1 MLTNSNTYNGYNVFQ
16 DESKIIFGNVFRQES
31 LPFIK
36 DKKHFLKVRERFQG
50 LNWGKKITQVWA
62 DWKNLNDYDK
72 FVLHPDY
79 YPEAIGGC
87 FNHLDICKDESKIV
101 FGDIFEHRHLPFIET
116 EHEFEEFR
124 LHIHRIAESG
134 EFNDMI
140 EWVYK
145 VEWEFK

>member
-16 DESKIIFGNVFRQES
+16 DESKIIFGNVFRQKS

-36 DKKHFLKVRERFQG
+36 DKKHFLKVRELFQVFQD
-50 LNWGKKITQVWA
+50 LNAFDWGRKIKQAWA
-62 DWKNLNDYDK
+62 DWKNLDDHDEFPK
-72 FVLHPDY
+72 
-79 YPEAIGGC
+79 AICGC
-87 FNHLDICKDESKIV
+87 FNHLDICNDESKIV

-124 LHIHRIAESG
+124 LHIHRIAECG

-145 VEWEFK
+145 VEWELE